1 MVKVLINKPIFNV
14 KFILQLMTLN
24 HNLQSVNWKR
34 ASYE

>member
-24 HNLQSVNWKR
+24 HNLQKGQL
-34 ASYE
+34 ETGQL